1 MANYS
6 TNLKT
11 WGGTGEAF
19 PDGYSYVEG
28 EQPVDA
34 WDNFVNY
41 NLISD
46 VSDHLIPLTNSRI
59 ETDKGAS
66 GNEPNSPETSHLYS
80 DEGNEVLRRWNDT
93 ASVWRNIATEYWV
106 NNSADVPNAD
116 YADNAGL
123 YKGNDIDSDGDGVV
137 DSADDATTVKGND
150 IDTDGDGIVDQ
161 ADYATNAGDADTVDG
176 AEAAGLLPLSAGAV
190 GTVNEYS
197 ATAQSESNGGSW
209 NTLVSFASP
218 AKIYTGHLSA
228 EYLSGIRITFDDG
241 TQLTMGD
248 TNDEGSFAQHTF
260 GHTDTGS
267 DEQGH
272 FSFPY
277 MTGVTEIEWSPGE
290 TNTSSGYNYTVL
302 ANQ

>member
-41 NLISD
+41 NLIAD

-66 GNEPNSPETSHLYS
+66 GNEPTSPETSHLYS

-106 NNSADVPNAD
+106 NNNADVPNAD
-116 YADNAGL
+116 YADDAGL
-123 YKGNDIDSDGDGVV
+123 YKGNDIDSDGDGKVDAA
-137 DSADDATTVKGND
+137 DSADN
-150 IDTDGDGIVDQ
+150 
-161 ADYATNAGDADTVDG
+161 ATNADQYDNTAPSDGTSGQVMKTDGTAASWGNISLSVQATDYTDVSGSRSGGTWYQNTTGNPLLVYVVSIPDNYYNVVDIHVNTSQTNRVVFHNEVG
-176 AEAAGLLPLSAGAV
+176 HNSARSNSDV
-190 GTVNEYS
+190 SLGTVFVVPDGYYYK
-197 ATAQSESNGGSW
+197 ATSDNYGANGFTSW
-209 NTLVSFASP
+209 HEQEL
-218 AKIYTGHLSA
+218 
-228 EYLSGIRITFDDG
+228 
-241 TQLTMGD
+241 Q
-248 TNDEGSFAQHTF
+248 TN
-260 GHTDTGS
+260 
-267 DEQGH
+267 
-272 FSFPY
+272 
-277 MTGVTEIEWSPGE
+277 
-290 TNTSSGYNYTVL
+290 
-302 ANQ
+302 